1 MKKIEITCYE
11 QRGSS
16 VEYILKKYKVPYHI
30 DLAMYDNSKLLRY
43 TIISLDD
50 ISSAIVNELNK
61 LVDTR
66 QKEVLITSQ
75 TIDAT
80 LSEYLTN
87 LGEEEKAKHKVV
99 KKKKLTEEFHALI
112 EPSVEFNKNL
122 LFMIVIAATVA
133 TVGLFANNASLVIGA
148 MLISPLLGPI
158 TAFSFNVVVGKPEK
172 ASKAT
177 VSGLILLAAVIATG
191 AILTAI
197 ALQFTDLP
205 LTNEI
210 LSRTEISPVYLVV
223 AIALG
228 FAGGIAMTT
237 DIPGILVGVAIA
249 AALVPPATVAGIG
262 IALLD
267 FDIFFSALTL
277 TAANVIGL
285 LLGTMGVFFLKGIT
299 PRRIYEKE
307 KAQRYIVITIII
319 FIGLSVLLG
328 FLLIRPSSGVL

>member
-16 VEYILKKYKVPYHI
+16 VEFVLKKYKVPFHVE
-30 DLAMYDNSKLLRY
+30 LAMYDNSKLLRY
-43 TIISLDD
+43 TIISPDD
-50 ISSAIVNELNK
+50 IATTVVNELNK

-75 TIDAT
+75 TIEAT
-80 LSEYLTN
+80 LSEYLRN
-87 LGEEEKAKHKVV
+87 LEEEAKPKTKKVG
-99 KKKKLTEEFHALI
+99 KKKLFEEFHALV

-122 LFMIVIAATVA
+122 LFMIIIAAGVA
-133 TVGLFANNASLVIGA
+133 TAGLFANNASLVIGA

-158 TAFSFNVVVGKPEK
+158 TAFSFNVAVGKPEK
-172 ASKAT
+172 VYKAT
-177 VSGLILLAAVIATG
+177 ISGLILLTAVIVTG

-205 LTNEI
+205 LTSEI
-210 LSRTEISPVYLVV
+210 LSRTEISPVYLAV

-267 FDIFFSALTL
+267 FEIFSSALTL

-285 LLGTMGVFFLKGIT
+285 ILGTIAVFFIEGIT
-299 PRRIYEKE
+299 PRRIFEKE
-307 KAQRYIVITIII
+307 KAQRQITVTIAI
-319 FIGLSVLLG
+319 FVGLSILLG
-328 FLLIRPSSGVL
+328 FLLFKP

>member
-11 QRGSS
+11 QRSEN
-16 VEYILKKYKVPYHI
+16 VEYVLKKYKVPYHV
-30 DLAMYDNSKLLRY
+30 DLAMYDNQKLLRF
-43 TIISLDD
+43 TIICLNDLASSL
-50 ISSAIVNELNK
+50 VNELNK

-75 TIDAT
+75 TIEAT
-80 LSEYLTN
+80 LSEYMNKLE
-87 LGEEEKAKHKVV
+87 EEEKAKKKKVD
-99 KKKKLTEEFHALI
+99 KKKLTEEFQALV
-112 EPSVEFNKNL
+112 EPSVDFNKNL
-122 LFMIVIAATVA
+122 LFMIVIAAGVA
-133 TVGLFANNASLVIGA
+133 TAGLFANNASLVIGA

-158 TAFSFNVVVGKPEK
+158 TAFSFNVAVGKPQK
-172 ASKAT
+172 VYKAT
-177 VSGLILLAAVIATG
+177 ISGLILLAAVIATG

-197 ALQFTDLP
+197 ALQFADLP

-210 LSRTEISPVYLVV
+210 LSRTEISPVFLAV

-262 IALLD
+262 IALWD
-267 FDIFFSALTL
+267 FDIFSSALTL

-285 LLGTMGVFFLKGIT
+285 ILGTIAVFFIEGIT
-299 PRRIYEKE
+299 PRKFYEKE
-307 KAQRYIVITIII
+307 KAERQIMITIAI
-319 FIGLSVLLG
+319 FIGLSILLG
-328 FLLIRPSSGVL
+328 FLLFRP

>member
-16 VEYILKKYKVPYHI
+16 VEYVLKKYKVPYHI
-30 DLAMYDNSKLLRY
+30 DLAMHDNSKLLRY

-50 ISSAIVNELNK
+50 ISTAIVNELNK

-75 TIDAT
+75 TIEAT
-80 LSEYLTN
+80 LSEYLNN
-87 LGEEEKAKHKVV
+87 LEVEEKEKHRKGG
-99 KKKKLTEEFHALI
+99 KKKLTEEFTALI

-122 LFMIVIAATVA
+122 LFMIIIAAGVA
-133 TVGLFANNASLVIGA
+133 TAGLFANNASLVIGA

-158 TAFSFNVVVGKPEK
+158 TAFSFNVVIGKPEK
-172 ASKAT
+172 AYKAT

-191 AILTAI
+191 AILTAL

-237 DIPGILVGVAIA
+237 NIPGILVGVAIA
-249 AALVPPATVAGIG
+249 AALVPPAAVAGIG

-267 FDIFFSALTL
+267 FEIFSSALTL

-285 LLGTMGVFFLKGIT
+285 LIGTMSIFFIKGIT
-299 PRRIYEKE
+299 PRRFYEKE
-307 KAQRYIVITIII
+307 KAQRYIIITITI
-319 FIGLSVLLG
+319 FIAFSILLG
-328 FLLIRPSSGVL
+328 FLLFKP

>member
-11 QRGSS
+11 QRGPN
-16 VEYILKKYKVPYHI
+16 VEYVLKKYKVPFHT
-30 DLAMYDNSKLLRY
+30 DLAMYEKEKLLRY
-43 TIISLDD
+43 TIISPNSLA
-50 ISSAIVNELNK
+50 SELVNELNK
-61 LVDTR
+61 LIDTR

-75 TIDAT
+75 NIDAT
-80 LSEYLTN
+80 LSEYLQQ
-87 LGEEEKAKHKVV
+87 LEEQEKEKIK
-99 KKKKLTEEFHALI
+99 KISKKKLTEEYQSLV
-112 EPSVEFNKNL
+112 EPNVEFNKNL
-122 LFMIVIAATVA
+122 LFMIIIAASVA
-133 TVGLFANNASLVIGA
+133 TAGLFANNASLVIGA

-158 TAFSFNVVVGKPEK
+158 TAISFNITVGKPEK
-172 ASKAT
+172 VYKAT
-177 VSGLILLAAVIATG
+177 FSGLILIAAVIGTG

-210 LSRTEISPVYLVV
+210 LLRTEISPVYLAV

-262 IALLD
+262 IAMLD
-267 FDIFFSALTL
+267 GDIFVSALVL

-285 LLGTMGVFFLKGIT
+285 ILGTMSVFFIEGIT
-299 PRRIYEKE
+299 PRRFYEKE
-307 KAQRYIVITIII
+307 KARRHIGIAVMV

-328 FLLIRPSSGVL
+328 FLLFRP